1 MDLRQTWQQS
11 QGNGKEKLED
21 FLPGK
26 GLDHSSTHPLH
37 HLRRN
42 MFFGF
47 IWAVLISL
55 GYLVLMFVFPMWPII
70 AGLAVV
76 LAFNLYF
83 MLRSY
88 RLYRQLP
95 ALLNGHNSLRQGLE
109 QFYGAFM
116 ETNRLTMFAAKFVY
130 PVAAAAG
137 FMLGGVLGSGKSLE
151 TLFQKPVFPLSMIGV
166 AVLITPFALKLA
178 ARLTEAAYGKYLR
191 QLKDHLDELVAMNV
205 DPEQGLMGTE
215 G

>member
-1 MDLRQTWQQS
+1 MDPRLTWQRS
-11 QGNGKEKLED
+11 HGKEKLED

-26 GLDHSSTHPLH
+26 GLDHGSRHPLRQ
-37 HLRRN
+37 LRRN
-42 MFFGF
+42 MFIGF
-47 IWAVLISL
+47 VWAVLISL
-55 GYLVLMFVFPMWPII
+55 GYLILMFVFPIWPVVT
-70 AGLAVV
+70 GLAVV

-83 MLRSY
+83 LLRSY

-95 ALLNGHNSLRQGLE
+95 ALLSGHNSLLQGLE
-109 QFYGAFM
+109 QFYEAFM

-151 TLFQKPVFPLSMIGV
+151 LLFRKPVFPLTMVGV

-191 QLKDHLDELVAMNV
+191 QLKDHLDALKAMNA